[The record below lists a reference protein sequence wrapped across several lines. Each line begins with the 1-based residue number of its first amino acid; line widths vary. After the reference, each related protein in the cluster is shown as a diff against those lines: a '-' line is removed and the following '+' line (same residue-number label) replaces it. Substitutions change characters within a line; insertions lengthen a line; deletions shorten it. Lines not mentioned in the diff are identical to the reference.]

1 MLMMIWWW
9 CMTGTWQGE
18 QWTPGVSNLTQ
29 VVSSILFFI
38 FVEEPY
44 FNEPG
49 YHKTSQESIHQSEQ
63 YNRVIQAA
71 TLQYGYHDH
80 FKRKSQLSPFIL
92 PVLCK
97 NWHEKGKQ
105 VALKWQKDQ
114 PKLAKIIDSIDEE
127 VKNYEYSC
135 SSCRSSSMKGKK
147 TKS

>member
-1 MLMMIWWW
+1 
-9 CMTGTWQGE
+9 MTGTWQGE

-49 YHKTSQESIHQSEQ
+49 YHKASQEAILHSEQ
-63 YNRVIQAA
+63 YNRVIRAA
-71 TLQYGYHDH
+71 TLQYGYFDH

-105 VALKWQKDQ
+105 VALKWQEDQ

-135 SSCRSSSMKGKK
+135 SSSSSMKGKK

>member
-1 MLMMIWWW
+1 
-9 CMTGTWQGE
+9 MTGTWQGE

-49 YHKTSQESIHQSEQ
+49 YHKTSQESILQSEQ

-114 PKLAKIIDSIDEE
+114 PKLAKIIDSINEE